1 MYFGRSP
8 IAFESFDP
16 AIHNDPD
23 RCSMWAE
30 LRAENPVAWV
40 APTEGR
46 PGFWVVTK
54 YDDIVAASK
63 SDRFSSGSGNMIG
76 PLLSGGDPAGG
87 KMLVVTDPPRHGPMR
102 RVVQVGFKSS
112 RERIG
117 EALER
122 AADELLRGAVEREE
136 GEWVADVAA
145 HLPLLAVCVLLGV
158 PEEDQPRI
166 LELSM
171 ASLKED
177 GIEPTGDAEEARYD
191 ALSYFAQLIAHRR
204 QAPRDDLISQMVT
217 AEVEGGDLTDTEVA
231 LNCYNIL
238 IGGNETGRLSASTG
252 VLALI
257 ENPGE
262 WEKLKTGPDSGPE
275 SVLVGAVQ
283 EILRWTTPAT
293 YIGRIASEDTMIR
306 DTPIAAGDVVTLW
319 TVSANRDEEIF
330 DDPYTFD
337 ISRKPNRH
345 LTFGRGPHACL
356 GAQIE
361 RMGLK
366 SMLRALRAHV
376 SEMELTGPPERLKST
391 FLQGARKIPV
401 RLTAR

>member
-1 MYFGRSP
+1 MYADRTP
-8 IAFESFDP
+8 IDFDSLDP

-23 RCSMWAE
+23 RCAMWAE
-30 LRAENPVAWV
+30 LRANNPVAWV
-40 APTEGR
+40 APTDDGR

-54 YDDIVAASK
+54 YEDILAASK
-63 SDRFSSGSGNMIG
+63 SDHLSSGSGNMIG

-112 RERIG
+112 RERVG
-117 EALER
+117 EALEI
-122 AADELLRGAVEREE
+122 AADELVRQAAEKEE
-136 GEWVADVAA
+136 GEWVTEVAA

-158 PEEDQPRI
+158 PKEDQPRI

-177 GIEPTGDAEEARYD
+177 GIEPTDDAEDARYD
-191 ALSYFAQLIAHRR
+191 ALTYFAQLIAHRR
-204 QAPRDDLISQMVT
+204 RVPGDDLISQMVT
-217 AEVEGGDLTDTEVA
+217 ARVEGGDLTDTEVA

-262 WEKLKTGPDSGPE
+262 WEKLKAGPDSVIV
-275 SVLVGAVQ
+275 SAVQ

-293 YIGRIASEDTMIR
+293 YIGRIASTDTTIR
-306 DTPIAAGDVVTLW
+306 DTPIIEGEVVSLW
-319 TVSANRDEEIF
+319 TVSANRDEDIF
-330 DDPYTFD
+330 EDPYRFD
-337 ISRKPNRH
+337 VTRKPNRH

-366 SMLRALRAHV
+366 SMLRALCNHV
-376 SEMELTGPPERLKST
+376 AAMEMAGPPERLKST
-391 FLQGARKIPV
+391 FLQGARKMPV
-401 RLTAR
+401 RLTAA